1 MEHLH
6 LYRSIWKGIL
16 LKPTIRK
23 IFGNLSYKMSWE
35 KDSDCHKLHFSLI
48 STTNFSWPKL
58 NWTNLNQA
66 ESNLWCIFNT
76 LTKDIFRYLVWSSPT
91 LFSCVIF
98 LHNLYIFPNF
108 ISCSKKYMEP
118 IRAENHF
125 WSPSLEF
132 SSRHLVLSV
141 KKRGKNSPSSQFA
154 AFLPWAVARANFPL
168 WSRCHCCGFF
178 PGQPKPAGSGD
189 GQWMRGHLRRAE
201 PDGRGAA
208 GQQVSLELPA
218 LSKPALQRG
227 TKGQPL
233 PHPCRN
239 LRNSFQELQLFTP
252 SCNFY
257 FVS

>member
-76 LTKDIFRYLVWSSPT
+76 LTKDIFRYLVWSNPT

-141 KKRGKNSPSSQFA
+141 KKRGKNSPSSQLCCISPLGSGQSEFSAVITASLLWIFPWAAQTCWQWGWPMDAWPSTTCGAGRTRRCWTAGQPGPPSSEQASLAEGHQRTATASPLQEFKEFFSGIA
-154 AFLPWAVARANFPL
+154 AFYP
-168 WSRCHCCGFF
+168 
-178 PGQPKPAGSGD
+178 
-189 GQWMRGHLRRAE
+189 
-201 PDGRGAA
+201 
-208 GQQVSLELPA
+208 
-218 LSKPALQRG
+218 
-227 TKGQPL
+227 
-233 PHPCRN
+233 
-239 LRNSFQELQLFTP
+239 QL
-252 SCNFY
+252 
-257 FVS
+257 